1 MNRRAPIL
9 LVSLILASAA
19 LAACGGAASPST
31 TPSPVPS
38 ASPTPV
44 PSASPT
50 PGGPGFALNES
61 PAGLG
66 CDAMRPPYDEI
77 VFRIDPEADEPVTA
91 IADTGAVLATYWS
104 AGFVGGTADDPV
116 VRDAAGEVVVSDG
129 DTLVIPEAEWP
140 RLHGYFVCPANDAV
154 YVLEVDPS

>member
-9 LVSLILASAA
+9 LVSLLLASAA
-19 LAACGGAASPST
+19 LIACGGGASPSPT
-31 TPSPVPS
+31 PSATPSPVPS
-38 ASPTPV
+38 AS
-44 PSASPT
+44 

-77 VFRIDPEADEPVTA
+77 VFRIDPEADEPITA
-91 IADTGAVLATYWS
+91 IADTGAVLKTYWS

-140 RLHGYFVCPANDAV
+140 RLSGYFVCPSNDAV